1 MPLHLLREPPHTV
14 TQRIIWN
21 TLHFSYFQSH
31 SFVLLIHDHY
41 LVLFPGVLGD
51 IFAAV
56 WCQRRSSDSTWFTA
70 CECKP
75 GGGSVNVCMYVR
87 AEKQLSMWVTDGAL
101 KTETPLGLCF
111 ISVSGLILRVIRLKS
126 VPCSVLSSV
135 RKATVL
141 QASSERDFPIL
152 TKNKSNTIH
161 HYTEMINKQNNALF
175 GKPRYKPYVSAV
187 LHCTWSSSSSVCLIA
202 QIGTNEPCLWS
213 LGSGLYCCCGPAHFT
228 IVSILLTTV
237 SPQMFRHSSTVFT
250 EVAVS
255 PLKRTT
261 TFLYPPTQFQEVQ
274 VNCLIFS
281 ILKYQSL

>member
-1 MPLHLLREPPHTV
+1 M
-14 TQRIIWN
+14 WN
-21 TLHFSYFQSH
+21 TLHFSCLQSH
-31 SFVLLIHDHY
+31 SFCFTYSRSLSRAVSWCFRRWTH
-41 LVLFPGVLGD
+41 

-70 CECKP
+70 CDCKP
-75 GGGSVNVCMYVR
+75 GGGSVSVCMYGQKNNSPCEWQMER
-87 AEKQLSMWVTDGAL
+87 FKQ
-101 KTETPLGLCF
+101 TPLGLCF

-161 HYTEMINKQNNALF
+161 HYTEMVNKQNTALF
-175 GKPRYKPYVSAV
+175 GKPRYRLYGGAV

-255 PLKRTT
+255 PLKWTT
-261 TFLYPPTQFQEVQ
+261 TFLYTLQH
-274 VNCLIFS
+274 NS
-281 ILKYQSL
+281 